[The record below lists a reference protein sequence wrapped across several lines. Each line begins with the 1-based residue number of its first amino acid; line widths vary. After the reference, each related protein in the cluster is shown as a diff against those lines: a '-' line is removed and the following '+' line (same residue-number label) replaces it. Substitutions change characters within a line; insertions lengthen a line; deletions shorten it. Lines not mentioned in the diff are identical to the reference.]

1 MNLSCGELF
10 PVIFSVTMAMI
21 SYRGREPLGARMWLT
36 VAVFLL
42 LLAGFHVNAQDKTQR
57 DPEQARILTLE
68 NAWNQA
74 VQQKDAS
81 ALKILLAPDLV
92 YVEYDGTLMDKAQ
105 YLANVQSPLLEPVR
119 IVNES
124 TSVRIYGA
132 VAVVNG
138 VCRENGV
145 KNGKPYNLRERFTD
159 TWVRR
164 GDSWVCVA
172 SESTLI
178 PR

>member
-1 MNLSCGELF
+1 MVMF
-10 PVIFSVTMAMI
+10 
-21 SYRGREPLGARMWLT
+21 SYRGREPIEARMWLP

-42 LLAGFHVNAQDKTQR
+42 LLVTPQVNSQDKTQL
-57 DPEQARILTLE
+57 DPEQARIMTLE

-81 ALKILLAPDLV
+81 ALKILLAPDMI

-105 YLANVQSPLLEPVR
+105 YLASVQSPSLEPVR

-132 VAVVNG
+132 VAVV
-138 VCRENGV
+138 
-145 KNGKPYNLRERFTD
+145 
-159 TWVRR
+159 
-164 GDSWVCVA
+164 
-172 SESTLI
+172 
-178 PR
+178 

>member
-1 MNLSCGELF
+1 MWKL
-10 PVIFSVTMAMI
+10 VIV
-21 SYRGREPLGARMWLT
+21 
-36 VAVFLL
+36 LL
-42 LLAGFHVNAQDKTQR
+42 LLTAPQMDGQNKAQP

-81 ALKILLAPDLV
+81 ALKMLLAPDLI

-105 YLANVQSPLLEPVR
+105 YLVSVESPTLEPVR

-124 TSVRIYGA
+124 MNVRLYGA

-138 VCRENGV
+138 VWRENGT
-145 KNGKPYNLRERFTD
+145 KNGKPCLFREHFID
-159 TWVRR
+159 TWIRR
-164 GDSWVCVA
+164 GDNWVCVA

-178 PR
+178 PAPAPPRQHS

>member
-1 MNLSCGELF
+1 M
-10 PVIFSVTMAMI
+10 VMFSNRGHEQIEAM
-21 SYRGREPLGARMWLT
+21 RRL

-42 LLAGFHVNAQDKTQR
+42 LLAAPRVKAQDRTPP
-57 DPEQARILTLE
+57 DPEEARIRTME

-74 VQQKDAS
+74 VQEKDAS
-81 ALKILLAPDLV
+81 ALKLLLAPDLI
-92 YVEYDGTLMDKAQ
+92 YVEYDGTLMNKTQ
-105 YLANVQSPLLEPVR
+105 YLASVRSTSLQPVR

-124 TSVRIYGA
+124 TNVRFYGP

-138 VCRENGV
+138 VCRENGT
-145 KNGKPYNLRERFTD
+145 KNGRPYTLRERFTD
-159 TWVRR
+159 TWIRR

-178 PR
+178 PH